1 MRASC
6 CSAPGSADGT
16 TRSCGCE
23 GPAVTAST
31 TPLISIGMPAYNSA
45 ATIRCSIDALLA
57 QTFRDFELIISDNA
71 STDDTWDIVQEHAQ
85 RDSRVIAIRQ
95 ERNIGA
101 NGNYS
106 AVFLASRG
114 RYFKWASSNDWCE
127 PTFLESCLAHLEAC
141 EDTVLVTP
149 RTRLFDGT
157 LENWTDYNDD
167 LSFEQANAVDRFID
181 VGMRL
186 ALNNAMNGLVRA
198 DVLRQTRLIQHYP
211 GADVVL
217 VGHLALL
224 GRIALIDEPLFYR
237 RMDRATATRMMS
249 QQDVHRHHYPVKTA
263 RALLPSWRYALGWA
277 QAALS
282 APLGH
287 RDRMRALYWVLRR
300 AYWNKADMGSDLA
313 DMLRHPTGR

>member
-6 CSAPGSADGT
+6 CWPPSSADGT
-16 TRSCGCE
+16 ARSRGSE
-23 GPAVTAST
+23 GLGVNAP
-31 TPLISIGMPAYNSA
+31 TPPLVSIGMPAYKSA
-45 ATIRCSIDALLA
+45 ATIRCAIDALLA
-57 QTFRDFELIISDNA
+57 QTFRDFELIVSDNA
-71 STDDTWDIVQEHAQ
+71 STDDTWNIVQEYAQ
-85 RDSRVIAIRQ
+85 RDPRVIGIRQ

-114 RYFKWASSNDWCE
+114 RYFKWASSNDWCA
-127 PTFLESCLAHLEAC
+127 PTFLERCLAHLEAC

-149 RTRLFDGT
+149 RARLFDGT
-157 LENWTDYNDD
+157 LENWTDYDGD
-167 LSFEQANAVDRFID
+167 LSFEQANPVDRFID

-198 DVLRQTRLIQHYP
+198 DVLRQTRLIEHYP
-211 GADVVL
+211 SADVVL
-217 VGHLALL
+217 LGHLALL

-263 RALLPSWRYALGWA
+263 RALLPSWRCALGWA

-282 APLGH
+282 APLKL
-287 RDRMRALYWVLRR
+287 RDRMRALNWVLRR

-313 DMLRHPTGR
+313 DMLRHPSGR

>member
-6 CSAPGSADGT
+6 CWPQSSADGT
-16 TRSCGCE
+16 ARSRNSE
-23 GPAVTAST
+23 GLGVSAP
-31 TPLISIGMPAYNSA
+31 TPPLVSIGMPAYKSA
-45 ATIRCSIDALLA
+45 ATIRCAIDALLA
-57 QTFRDFELIISDNA
+57 QTFRDFELIVSDNA
-71 STDDTWDIVQEHAQ
+71 STDDTWNIVQEYAQ
-85 RDSRVIAIRQ
+85 RDPRVIGIRQ

-114 RYFKWASSNDWCE
+114 RYFKWASSNDWCA
-127 PTFLESCLAHLEAC
+127 PTFLERCLAHLEAR

-157 LENWTDYNDD
+157 LESWTDYDGD
-167 LSFEQANAVDRFID
+167 LSFEQANPVDRFID

-186 ALNNAMNGLVRA
+186 ALNNAMNGMVRA
-198 DVLRQTRLIQHYP
+198 DVLRQTRLIEHYP
-211 GADVVL
+211 SADVVL
-217 VGHLALL
+217 LGHLALL

-263 RALLPSWRYALGWA
+263 RALLPSWRCALGWA

-282 APLGH
+282 APLKL
-287 RDRMRALYWVLRR
+287 RDRMRALNWVLRR

-313 DMLRHPTGR
+313 DMLRHPSGR